1 MTAALRFFDDN
12 ELDRRGLPLA
22 ASPHLRLLG
31 RDLSRAD
38 SATKRAA
45 LSLVMPDDERLRAA
59 VQRLYP
65 NRSRRDA
72 FTIAFTNELKHIFA
86 EVIKQPMPEF
96 QFADGQ
102 FFPSITDVPLG
113 KKTYEY
119 RMLSYA
125 GHAEVLNTYAW
136 RQLPRVTLAAD
147 IAIGYLARFGCCW
160 SITEDDDLA
169 QQFTSISL
177 DTELPIA
184 AKRAHMQRWDQ
195 EFAFGNGVLNLQ
207 GALNHPNVPVIDA
220 PLNAGQTSTY
230 WKNKTADEI
239 INDVKILT
247 RYLPGLTAEIE
258 KPDTVLMSPDEMVEI
273 STRKMSTASDTTI
286 FEFMKAAF
294 PNITFKV
301 ANACKRSSSYGN
313 LAVNR
318 IVAYKANDKTRV
330 GHVIVEPYRQREPMQ
345 DGLEKVVICTSGHG
359 ATLVRQ
365 PYSMVYMDG
374 VGDS

>member
-1 MTAALRFFDDN
+1 MTAALRFLDDDR
-12 ELDRRGLPLA
+12 LDRLGLGLA
-22 ASPHLRLLG
+22 VSPHLRLLG

-45 LSLVMPDDERLRAA
+45 LSLVMPDEERMRAA
-59 VQRLYP
+59 VARLYP
-65 NRSRRDA
+65 NRSRNDA
-72 FTIAFTNELKHIFA
+72 FTVAFTNELRHVFA

-119 RMLSYA
+119 HMLSYA
-125 GHAEVLNTYAW
+125 GHAEVLNSLAW

-147 IAIGYLARFGCCW
+147 MQIGYVHRFGCCW

-177 DTELPIA
+177 DTELPVA

-195 EFAFGNGVLNLQ
+195 EFAFGNDGLNLQ

-220 PLNAGQTSTY
+220 PLNAGATSTY
-230 WKNKTADEI
+230 WSKKSGAEI
-239 INDVKILT
+239 INDVKLLL
-247 RYLPGLTAEIE
+247 RYLPGITSEIE

-273 STRKMSTASDTTI
+273 TTRQMDPTSGTTI
-286 FEFMKAAF
+286 FEFMQKSF
-294 PNITFKV
+294 PGVTFKV
-301 ANACKRSSSYGN
+301 ANACKKSASYGK

-318 IVAYKANDKTRV
+318 LCAYKANDKSRV